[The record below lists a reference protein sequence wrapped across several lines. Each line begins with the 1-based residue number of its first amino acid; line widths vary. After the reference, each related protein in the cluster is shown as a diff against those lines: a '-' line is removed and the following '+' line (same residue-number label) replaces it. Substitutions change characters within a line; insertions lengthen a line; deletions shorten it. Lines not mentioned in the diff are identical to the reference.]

1 MPPGE
6 NKLGALHREFRAVD
20 GQRWEVWETHP
31 RRETD
36 PERIAP
42 ELAGGWL
49 AFESPSE
56 KRRLAPIPDEWA
68 ALSDE
73 DLATLCA
80 QATFVR
86 ERGGT
91 GVWPKFPGRPS

>member
-1 MPPGE
+1 
-6 NKLGALHREFRAVD
+6 LGASHREFLDTD

-36 PERIAP
+36 PERIAA

-49 AFESPSE
+49 AFESASE
-56 KRRLAPIPDEWA
+56 KRRLVPIPDEWT

-73 DLATLCA
+73 GLARLCA

>member
-1 MPPGE
+1 MGTS
-6 NKLGALHREFRAVD
+6 HREFRDTD

-42 ELAGGWL
+42 ELAAGWL
-49 AFESPSE
+49 AFESQSE
-56 KRRLAPIPDEWA
+56 KRRLAPIPAEWT

-73 DLATLCA
+73 DLAALCA

-91 GVWPKFPGRPS
+91 GVWPKFRGRPS